1 MSGDFFLEDGE
12 PLAIALNRARS
23 AAADEVDAAYGRVLE
38 SVAADDGRL
47 WAALA
52 AEHVSVL
59 RSAGMLTAAGALCG
73 RYLAVAEPT
82 ARLPLL
88 LERALVRSEGGAHAD
103 AAGDAAEIRSA
114 GAELGSV
121 DHARLRRVEG
131 LAAAAAG
138 ERADADRFL
147 NEARTVLLSVGDA
160 AAAAVIDSDLRL
172 VAARD
177 GSDDAVSAILAE
189 AQDSA
194 GPLSVPRALS
204 QAVALKSRHRY
215 EEALQVVVTA
225 LASDQLDAALR
236 LPLLE
241 ELVGLLVALRRGKA
255 LKALSAELPSAVVGA
270 GGSAVGTEPPAVRFL
285 RALLGAFR
293 LMERGDVAR
302 ARGELD
308 AVRELAA
315 SERDRAY
322 WHLASGESSIGAFK
336 RRKVETDLTD
346 AIADLTAASEYAE
359 ANQLLE
365 ARIRA
370 LRLQGEAFELLKRPD
385 QASDRWA
392 RAHALEEELVALQV
406 SDEVRATLLEDIPN
420 EHDERVRVA
429 AELAVS
435 GPGGA
440 AAATAVAGAI
450 VAMES
455 ARGAAILSQVA
466 PDAERSL
473 RRLPAAGD
481 GAAAWEWLRGVADAT
496 ARDEA
501 IWIMHAR
508 PDRVHHGIVGRGLV
522 HHVDLPADRGELE
535 RLVKEL
541 RKQCNEFR
549 LSQAAGR
556 AQVSRLMEEL
566 GAAVGVGAVVG
577 LVPSRVKR
585 LVVVAGGVLSDIP
598 LAALPIPAGGLGRDL
613 GRSRGPGRSGG
624 ASVAGGAAD
633 VGNATDPTD
642 ATDPTGA
649 TDPTDPTSATG
660 ATVPIVAR
668 FAVSDLPCLSVRPL
682 LRQRSA
688 RNRGGRGLLV
698 SAFAATEYPVAASRR
713 RKVLTEATPEA
724 FEGELLRTPYQRVRI
739 LGHGQ
744 SDPKDASQTWLQFA
758 GATPRDGRVQPGR
771 FQQAALQ
778 ACGTLILGACES
790 GMARRVGR
798 DERTGFVRAGLHA
811 GSASVVAARWIAE
824 VSVTAA
830 LLDRFEHHLR
840 HLPRDVALQRAQLD
854 VWQRRV
860 SLSAD
865 VPDPTHPAW
874 WACWTLY
881 GDSGH
886 QVRAPIL
893 RASARKP
900 ALLIRHLFRMP

>member
-1 MSGDFFLEDGE
+1 MSEDFILEDGE
-12 PLAIALNRARS
+12 PLAIALTRARS
-23 AAADEVDAAYGRVLE
+23 VAVEEADAAYGRVLE
-38 SVAADDGRL
+38 LVAADDARL

-59 RSAGMLTAAGALCG
+59 RSAGLLTEAESRCG
-73 RYLAVAEPT
+73 RYLAVAEPA
-82 ARLPLL
+82 ARGPLV
-88 LERALVRSEGGAHAD
+88 LERAQVRSESGAHAD
-103 AAGDAAEIRSA
+103 AAADATEIRSA
-114 GAELGSV
+114 GGDLDSV

-138 ERADADRFL
+138 ERATADRFL
-147 NEARTVLLSVGDA
+147 NEARAAFLSLGDSA
-160 AAAAVIDSDLRL
+160 AVAVIDSDLRL
-172 VAARD
+172 LAARD
-177 GSDDAVSAILAE
+177 GSDDAVSAILA
-189 AQDSA
+189 DVSA
-194 GPLSVPRALS
+194 GPVSAPRALS
-204 QAVALKSRHRY
+204 QALALKARHRY

-241 ELVGLLVALRRGKA
+241 ELVGLLVALRRGTA
-255 LKALSAELPSAVVGA
+255 LRALSAELPSTFMRA
-270 GGSAVGTEPPAVRFL
+270 GGSAEGSEPPAADFL
-285 RALLGAFR
+285 STLLGVFR
-293 LMERGDVAR
+293 LLERGEAAR
-302 ARGELD
+302 ARAELD
-308 AVRELAA
+308 AVRELAG

-322 WHLASGESSIGAFK
+322 WHLASGEASIAAFK
-336 RRKVETDLTD
+336 RRKVDGDLTD
-346 AIADLTAASEYAE
+346 ALGDLTTAAIYAE

-370 LRLQGEAFELLKRPD
+370 LRLQGEAYELLKRPD
-385 QASDRWA
+385 QASERWA
-392 RAHALEEELVALQV
+392 QAHTLEEELVALQV

-420 EHDERVRVA
+420 EHDERIRVA
-429 AELAVS
+429 AELAVA

-440 AAATAVAGAI
+440 PAATAVAGAI

-455 ARGAAILSQVA
+455 ARGAAILSRVA
-466 PDAERSL
+466 PDAEHAL
-473 RRLPAAGD
+473 RRLPPAGD
-481 GAAAWEWLRGVADAT
+481 GAAAWEWLRGVADAMG
-496 ARDEA
+496 RDEA
-501 IWIMHAR
+501 VWIMHAR
-508 PDRVHHGIVGRGLV
+508 PDRVHHGIIGRGLV

-556 AQVSRLMEEL
+556 AQVVQLMEQL
-566 GAAVGVGAVVG
+566 GAGIGAGAVLG
-577 LVPSRVKR
+577 LVPSRIKR

-598 LAALPIPAGGLGRDL
+598 LAALPIPAGGPG
-613 GRSRGPGRSGG
+613 GRSGDARDARDVIEAND
-624 ASVAGGAAD
+624 ASE
-633 VGNATDPTD
+633 
-642 ATDPTGA
+642 
-649 TDPTDPTSATG
+649 

-668 FAVSDLPCLSVRPL
+668 FALSDLPCLSARPL
-682 LRQRSA
+682 LRQRSV

-698 SAFAATEYPVAASRR
+698 SAFAATEYPVARTRR
-713 RKVLTEATPEA
+713 RRVLTEATPED
-724 FEGELLRTPYQRVRI
+724 FEAELARTPYQRVRI

-744 SDPKDASQTWLQFA
+744 TDPRDASQTWLQFA
-758 GATPRDGRVQPGR
+758 GETARDGRVQSGR

-830 LLDRFEHHLR
+830 LLDRFEYHLR

-854 VWQRRV
+854 VRDQRV
-860 SLSAD
+860 PLGAE
-865 VPDPTHPAW
+865 VPDPGHPAW

-886 QVRAPIL
+886 QVKAPIL